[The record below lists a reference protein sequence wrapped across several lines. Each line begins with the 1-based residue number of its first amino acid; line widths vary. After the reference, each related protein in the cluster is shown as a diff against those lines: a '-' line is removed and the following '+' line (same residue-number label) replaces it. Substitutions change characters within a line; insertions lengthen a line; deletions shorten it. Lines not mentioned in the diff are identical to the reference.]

1 MTMTSD
7 DLWLCSRAA
16 SPDDAGR
23 MDRDNRIVMLDPTT
37 DQLLAECTGP
47 DAGGRCPMSDRPPYI
62 CAGLHV
68 VSVGADSGHE
78 SFTVVKMQPGRCPM
92 AGLNE
97 ARTTP
102 ERYQESNTPSR
113 SVPTATG

>member
-1 MTMTSD
+1 
-7 DLWLCSRAA
+7 
-16 SPDDAGR
+16 
-23 MDRDNRIVMLDPTT
+23 MLDPTT